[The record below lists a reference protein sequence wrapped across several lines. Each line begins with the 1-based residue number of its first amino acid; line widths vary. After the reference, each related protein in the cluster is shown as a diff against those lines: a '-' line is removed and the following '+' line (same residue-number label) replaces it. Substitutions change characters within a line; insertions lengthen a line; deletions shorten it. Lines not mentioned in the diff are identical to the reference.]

1 MSDQNNSAKNEK
13 WGTNETLLQS
23 YRIIFISSQSFLLA
37 FGAILF
43 DSNTPLWLLITI
55 VALTFVVI
63 WGLWFPVVRARG
75 LIVDFYKFNI
85 YVNYPGREVNYVHD
99 KKFRDKV
106 NKEVKLPLH
115 SNWRQ
120 TRIKIDILL
129 PIYFTIL
136 WFVLILAKLQ
146 M

>member
-1 MSDQNNSAKNEK
+1 MSDQNNFFKNER
-13 WGTNETLLQS
+13 WGTNESLLQS
-23 YRIIFISSQSFLLA
+23 YRIIFISSQSFLIA

-63 WGLWFPVVRARG
+63 WGLWLPVVRARG

-85 YVNYPGREVNYVHD
+85 YVNHPGRESDYVHD

-120 TRIKIDILL
+120 TRIKMDILL